1 MIFKNNYELRKYLS
15 SLSSTKYEQFNRK
28 IVPSEKEMLGVTTP
42 NLRLIAKNTVKHSL
56 YDFLSILTDQTFEEI
71 MLFGFAIGYAYVSL
85 KDRCVLIDRYLDM
98 VDNWAH
104 IDSVVST
111 CKFIKK
117 EKVEFLPQIEK
128 YLQSDKEFTVRF
140 ALVCLLDYYITEDY
154 LDYIFLSSK
163 EEIVM
168 TVQKA
173 SGELFEFEIYNDFG
187 EDLGIN
193 FSDMLFGS
201 AKRCTNKCIFCFID
215 QLPKG
220 MRETMYFKDDDTR
233 LSFLH
238 GNYVTLTNMKK
249 KDIEKLIKYRISPV
263 NISVH
268 TTNPKLRVKMLGNPK
283 AADIIEQIEML
294 KTGRIEMNMQIVLCK
309 GINDGEELISSLNK
323 LSSYYPFVRSISVVP
338 VGLTKFRGGLSPLS
352 EITKEDSQKVIK
364 EVSHLQETYLRKYGS
379 RIVYLSDEF
388 YINAGADLPKSEEYE
403 DFPQIENGVGLISSM
418 EEEFLDS
425 LNEEHKQGFFGKNVI
440 ATGKL
445 SYDFIKSL
453 VEKAKKMY
461 NNLDAEVCLI
471 ENDFFGRTVTV
482 SGLICGK
489 DIIKN
494 LKGKDY
500 DRLLITKSMLKA
512 DSDVFLDDVTVSELE
527 EELNLK
533 VVPVYNDGY
542 DFLEKLLG

>member
-1 MIFKNNYELRKYLS
+1 MEKNKGAYVLS
-15 SLSSTKYEQFNRK
+15 VEPGSIADE
-28 IVPSEKEMLGVTTP
+28 IGIEKDDMV
-42 NLRLIAKNTVKHSL
+42 
-56 YDFLSILTDQTFEEI
+56 LSINGIEI
-71 MLFGFAIGYAYVSL
+71 
-85 KDRCVLIDRYLDM
+85 
-98 VDNWAH
+98 
-104 IDSVVST
+104 
-111 CKFIKK
+111 
-117 EKVEFLPQIEK
+117 
-128 YLQSDKEFTVRF
+128 
-140 ALVCLLDYYITEDY
+140 EDY
-154 LDYIFLSSK
+154 LDYKFLSSK

-168 TVQKA
+168 TVKKA

-268 TTNPKLRVKMLGNPK
+268 TTNPELRVKMLGNPK

-352 EITKEDSQKVIK
+352 EITKEDSLKVIK
-364 EVSHLQETYLRKYGS
+364 DVSLLQETYLRKYGS

-403 DFPQIENGVGLISSM
+403 DFPQIENVVGLISSM

-425 LNEEHKQGFFGKNVI
+425 LGEEHKQGFFGKNVI